1 MTSESQ
7 NSSKTHNPVT
17 SDSQSSR
24 GSNGCAIWSTHRPRG
39 VYGCL
44 TTGLFGFSVRFVLP
58 AEFGESEERGSQ
70 HFVEQVMIFT

>member
-7 NSSKTHNPVT
+7 NSSKTRNPVT
-17 SDSQSSR
+17 SDSQSSH

-44 TTGLFGFSVRFVLP
+44 TTGLFGFSVGFALP
-58 AEFGESEERGSQ
+58 AEFGESEETGSQ
-70 HFVEQVMIFT
+70 HFVEQVMILT